1 VRIGVDMLAVQ
12 SPLRAARGIGRFGRL
27 LVEALLARDD
37 GNEVVLYV
45 HDDLPTGQIPAAM
58 NAAVRILR
66 VGSDDGTGGGPHR
79 LDHVARANP
88 DRLDVLL
95 VLDPFASWADAHP
108 PFRPTHGVRLAALVH
123 GLERFRYQDPVVS
136 DPEWLRDYR
145 RLNELRRYDLLLAS
159 SKAAQD
165 DLFDLLGLPPGRVVM
180 IGAAGDAG
188 RFRPERNVRA
198 TPRPVFVFSGGA
210 EDRNQLHAMLD
221 ALERLRRARLAGAA
235 RRVALV
241 VLDEDHS
248 WSASELDHLAQARG
262 LVRHVSVV
270 RSVDESTLR
279 GLYQQSG
286 FYVAP
291 ACGRNPL
298 PILEAMLCGALVIV
312 DRNGSQA
319 GIVGDAA
326 VLADTT
332 DPGALVEALVPLLGD
347 PSQARERRVRSL
359 ERARTFEAGGLAAR
373 ASVALARLEDRP
385 VVPVPTRRVRVD
397 RAHTQLPRIAFFSP
411 LPPKK
416 SGIADYSASL
426 LAELRRF
433 YEIDLFHDAGYVPDL
448 ALASDDVFA
457 CDARL
462 FGRYAAERDYRGI
475 VHQMG
480 NSIYHQF
487 QYDWLTRVPTIVT
500 LHDFTLVLFH
510 LARGKLK
517 GDERAS
523 ISKELLRWYPEH
535 EEEIRA
541 VLSRWEGDWSELAM
555 TCARRGW
562 SLNREILDVSRRVIV
577 HSPWCVDQ
585 VRASAPRSAE
595 RLTVIPMGARSRSV
609 SAEEKAA
616 IRARFGL
623 PHEALVVASFG
634 FVGPGKL
641 LPEAALAF
649 ASVAGS
655 DPSALFLIVGEEGDG
670 GLTRRS
676 IQATGQAERIRF
688 LGRQSP
694 VDFHALMA
702 VTDLGIN
709 LRQPPTNGETS
720 AALLS
725 LLAEGVPTIVTDVG
739 TFADFPDQIV
749 RKVRWESDGID
760 QLRRAM
766 IELASDPA
774 GRRDLG
780 QRAGSYVRETHA
792 WSRVAELYARVIEE
806 CHRDQQTRRPSANA
820 VSRVVIRPGRVDHH
834 EAEARPVERLDA
846 GG

>member
-1 VRIGVDMLAVQ
+1 M
-12 SPLRAARGIGRFGRL
+12 
-27 LVEALLARDD
+27 
-37 GNEVVLYV
+37 
-45 HDDLPTGQIPAAM
+45 
-58 NAAVRILR
+58 
-66 VGSDDGTGGGPHR
+66 
-79 LDHVARANP
+79 
-88 DRLDVLL
+88 
-95 VLDPFASWADAHP
+95 LDPFASWADAHP

-136 DPEWLRDYR
+136 DPGWLSDYR

-165 DLFDLLGLPPGRVVM
+165 DVLELLGLPPGQVVA

-188 RFRPERNVRA
+188 RFRHARGAQA
-198 TPRPVFVFSGGA
+198 TPRPIFVFSGGT
-210 EDRNQLHAMLD
+210 EDRNQLLALLD
-221 ALERLRRARLAGAA
+221 ALERLRRARLTRAS
-235 RRVALV
+235 RRLALV

-248 WSASELDHLAQARG
+248 WSASELDHFARARG
-262 LVRHVSVV
+262 LDRDVSVV
-270 RSVDESTLR
+270 RGVDEPALR
-279 GLYQQSG
+279 RLYQQSG

-291 ACGRNPL
+291 TCGRNPL
-298 PILEAMLCGALVIV
+298 PTLEAMLCGALVIA

-319 GIVGDAA
+319 GIVGDAG

-332 DPGALVEALVPLLGD
+332 DPAALAEALMPLLGD
-347 PSQARERRVRSL
+347 PSQARTVRAHSL
-359 ERARTFEAGGLAAR
+359 ERARTFEAGGVAAR
-373 ASVALARLEDRP
+373 ASIALARLEDRP
-385 VVPVPTRRVRVD
+385 GVLVPKRRVRAD
-397 RAHTQLPRIAFFSP
+397 RAHSKPPRIAFFSP

-416 SGIADYSASL
+416 SGIADYSARL

-448 ALASDDVFA
+448 ALGSDDVFA
-457 CDARL
+457 CDARF

-480 NSIYHQF
+480 NSIYHHF
-487 QYDWLTRVPTIVT
+487 QYDWLTRVPSIVT
-500 LHDFTLVLFH
+500 LHDLTLVLFH
-510 LARGKLK
+510 LVRGQLK
-517 GDERAS
+517 GRERQS
-523 ISKELLRWYPEH
+523 IGDELLRWYPDH
-535 EEEIRA
+535 EEEIRV
-541 VLSRWEGDWSELAM
+541 VLGHWEGDWGELAM

-577 HSPWCVDQ
+577 HSPWCVEQ
-585 VRASAPRSAE
+585 VRARSPRSAG
-595 RLTVIPMGARSRSV
+595 RMTVIPMGAQSRDV
-609 SAEEKAA
+609 SAEEKTA

-641 LPEAALAF
+641 LPEAARAF
-649 ASVAGS
+649 ASVAES
-655 DPSALFLIVGEEGDG
+655 DPSALFLLVGEEGDG

-676 IQATGQAERIRF
+676 IQATGRTERIRF

-725 LLAEGVPTIVTDVG
+725 MLAAGVPTIVTDVA
-739 TFADFPDQIV
+739 TFADYPDHVV

-760 QLRRAM
+760 HLRRAM

-780 QRAGSYVRETHA
+780 RRAWSYVRETHD

-806 CHRDQQTRRPSANA
+806 CHREQATRRPSAN
-820 VSRVVIRPGRVDHH
+820 VIPRVVIRSGRV
-834 EAEARPVERLDA
+834 ELNEPEARPIERLA
-846 GG
+846 GGS